1 MCIWRRRVSAAR
13 LTVFNLFAQFKTTK
27 SHENYAFLYPFFSKA
42 ISPPPL
48 QNVKTEFYTSKLY
61 GLTGMDCCSQTGIIH
76 SCLWAKSF
84 QLSVFTLY
92 TGPEIERKT
101 ACISSMTCN
110 LYTCMQ
116 NWELCGVLSMMQNTL
131 WWSQNE
137 VWVKRVHNPVM
148 SWWNKCYYCVITVND
163 SVQTN

>member
-1 MCIWRRRVSAAR
+1 MCWLLVWQFWIFFLS
-13 LTVFNLFAQFKTTK
+13 LKQQNLMKILFSCIHFPVRP
-27 SHENYAFLYPFFSKA
+27 YP
-42 ISPPPL
+42 SPPPPKKKKR
-48 QNVKTEFYTSKLY
+48 VKTEFYTSKLY
-61 GLTGMDCCSQTGIIH
+61 GLTGIDCCSQTGIIH

-101 ACISSMTCN
+101 ACISSVTCN

-116 NWELCGVLSMMQNTL
+116 NWELSGVLPMMPNTL

-137 VWVKRVHNPVM
+137 VWVKRVHNLVM
-148 SWWNKCYYCVITVND
+148 SSWNKCYCCVITVND
-163 SVQTN
+163 SGQTN